1 MRKEKETVII
11 LTVSFF
17 GLIFVCQRKKDSRG
31 AAFLEKVYY
40 WDVNNILGVYN
51 GIVAWEPAKVF
62 TKK

>member
-1 MRKEKETVII
+1 
-11 LTVSFF
+11 
-17 GLIFVCQRKKDSRG
+17 LIFVCQRKKDSRG